1 MAQRHKK
8 FVGAGVVVFLLLLP
22 LPQRADAGIRFEHS
36 LQVMEEYDDNVRREE
51 KGEIQDLL
59 LRFLYRAEGGIRF
72 DARQSLSFR
81 LQVGGKKYLSLLDRQ
96 GLEGDALIGKG
107 EGSWQRFLTDKVGLK
122 ADLSL
127 QGRLIRDFAERSF
140 ENNGN
145 LGLFFLLPQE
155 FDLALSGGYLFF
167 DYNDT
172 TVERFHFVGDRYL
185 LSLARPLG
193 ASFATGVAYA
203 FQRRFFSFEAVTLRE
218 PEGEGFDTIVFDPLG
233 ESRRDLIHEV
243 TLYLQYA
250 RRIVLRVGYT
260 FQRDGSNSYRGD
272 FVNHRI
278 QVNFSKRIFAGFTF
292 LALGKFQFKV
302 YDDPAVVMR
311 TIAIDGDTE
320 EPTEVLQRFEN
331 QNENLSSLE
340 VKLVHP
346 VGKDLSLDLKYGFFF
361 LLQEGENTY
370 LRNIVGIGLRKRF

>member
-1 MAQRHKK
+1 MAQRPKR
-8 FVGAGVVVFLLLLP
+8 FAGAGLVVLLLHLP
-22 LPQRADAGIRFEHS
+22 SLLRADPAVHFDHS
-36 LQVMEEYDDNVRREE
+36 LQVMQEYDDNVRREE
-51 KGEIQDLL
+51 KGEVHDLL
-59 LRFLYRAEGGIRF
+59 LRFLYRLEGGIRF
-72 DARQSLSFR
+72 DSPQSLSLR

-96 GLEGDALIGKG
+96 GLEGDALIGRG
-107 EGSWQRFLTDKVGLK
+107 EGSWQRFLGDRTGLK

-127 QGRLIRDFAERSF
+127 QGRLIRDFSERSLD
-140 ENNGN
+140 NNGN
-145 LGLFFLLPQE
+145 LGLFFLLPHE
-155 FDLALSGGYLFF
+155 FDLAFSGGYLFF

-185 LSLARPLG
+185 LSLGRPFG
-193 ASFATGVAYA
+193 ASFSTGMAYA
-203 FQRRFFSFEAVTLRE
+203 LQRRFFSFEAVALRE
-218 PEGEGFDTIVFDPLG
+218 PEGEGFDTVVFEALG

-250 RRIVLRVGYT
+250 HRIVLRMSYT
-260 FQRDGSNSYRGD
+260 FQHDGSNSYRGD

-278 QVNFSKRIFAGFTF
+278 QLNFSKRIPAGFTF

-302 YDDPAVVMR
+302 YDDPAIVTR

-320 EPTEVLQRFEN
+320 EPTEVLERFEN

-346 VGKDLSLDLKYGFFF
+346 VGRDLSLDLKYGFFF